1 MNEWIPL
8 NSVAS
13 VEITETKNKAILSLK
28 DLGIFLLKELG
39 LDDLVL

>member
-1 MNEWIPL
+1 M
-8 NSVAS
+8 
-13 VEITETKNKAILSLK
+13 EITETKNKAILSLK